1 MEINFKVSL
10 FILSPLL
17 FVHSRFFDNTAKE
30 IRLMQLDRINNRRL
44 KYICKND
51 RQSLYSLILNI
62 IIYYQC

>member
-1 MEINFKVSL
+1 MESNFEVSL

-17 FVHSRFFDNTAKE
+17 FVHSRFLDDTVKE
-30 IRLMQLDRINNRRL
+30 IRLMKLDRINNRRL

-51 RQSLYSLILNI
+51 RQSPYSLILNI